1 LGLLKEKP
9 GNIKPFST
17 PSHILEATLFPTP
30 TTAPSQSRLLKEAHA
45 SDHVSSMLPQAD
57 WGEAPYV
64 VNLYGR
70 DEEYAVLKRWIGDHH
85 CQIVAVLGMG
95 GAGKTDMDGEQR

>member
-1 LGLLKEKP
+1 
-9 GNIKPFST
+9 
-17 PSHILEATLFPTP
+17 
-30 TTAPSQSRLLKEAHA
+30 
-45 SDHVSSMLPQAD
+45 MLPQAD

-70 DEEYAVLKRWIGDHH
+70 DEEYAVLKRWVGDHH